1 MLTYEAFAVLIT
13 ILVLAPIFGAIILLC
28 LFIFE
33 KRIDLL
39 ESEKKKI
46 ALERELQQSLYH
58 QLTQQIQP
66 HFLFNTLNT
75 ILSLARLQRT
85 DEVVRS
91 LEIFSLFL
99 KGKYKTTDLL
109 IPISEELA
117 YTNYYIEIQ
126 KMRFRSRLSVS
137 INSSED
143 LHNSHI
149 PPFVIQTLVENSFKH
164 GLEKKAG
171 QAILN
176 IHLYN
181 TNNRI
186 TLLVSDNGTQN
197 EPFTSHTEESGYGLE
212 NIKQR
217 FQLFFQEQTTFSF
230 LSTKENG
237 TTVEITW
244 PFITE
249 KNTEEVIQK

>member
-1 MLTYEAFAVLIT
+1 MVL
-13 ILVLAPIFGAIILLC
+13 
-28 LFIFE
+28 
-33 KRIDLL
+33 
-39 ESEKKKI
+39 
-46 ALERELQQSLYH
+46 
-58 QLTQQIQP
+58 
-66 HFLFNTLNT
+66 
-75 ILSLARLQRT
+75 
-85 DEVVRS
+85 
-91 LEIFSLFL
+91 
-99 KGKYKTTDLL
+99 
-109 IPISEELA
+109 
-117 YTNYYIEIQ
+117 
-126 KMRFRSRLSVS
+126 
-137 INSSED
+137 
-143 LHNSHI
+143 
-149 PPFVIQTLVENSFKH
+149 
-164 GLEKKAG
+164 KKAG

-249 KNTEEVIQK
+249 KHRGGNTKMNVLLVDDEPLELEQLEFLIHRQFPNWTLHLALDAAEALSINEKFSIHLALLDIHLPHIRPTTR

>member
-39 ESEKKKI
+39 ESEKKKNSTGTRVATVFI
-46 ALERELQQSLYH
+46 SSTYATNSAS
-58 QLTQQIQP
+58 
-66 HFLFNTLNT
+66 FLFNTLNT

-85 DEVVRS
+85 DEVVKS

-126 KMRFRSRLSVS
+126 KCGFAR
-137 INSSED
+137 D
-143 LHNSHI
+143 
-149 PPFVIQTLVENSFKH
+149 
-164 GLEKKAG
+164 
-171 QAILN
+171 
-176 IHLYN
+176 
-181 TNNRI
+181 
-186 TLLVSDNGTQN
+186 
-197 EPFTSHTEESGYGLE
+197 
-212 NIKQR
+212 
-217 FQLFFQEQTTFSF
+217 FQ
-230 LSTKENG
+230 
-237 TTVEITW
+237 
-244 PFITE
+244 
-249 KNTEEVIQK
+249 